1 MQFYVLSI
9 CYDYQRRIKYYRDLL
24 SNKKNIPF
32 NNQENEKAIRLKN
45 LFNKLTN
52 KNDDDDDKNKKE
64 ENDDQNKKEKKNNI
78 KIFILISNST
88 PLI

>member
-1 MQFYVLSI
+1 VQFYVLSI
-9 CYDYQRRIKYYRDLL
+9 CYDYQRSINYYWDLL
-24 SNKKNIPF
+24 SNKKNIRF

-52 KNDDDDDKNKKE
+52 KNDDDDKNKKE
-64 ENDDQNKKEKKNNI
+64 ENDDQSKKEKKNNI